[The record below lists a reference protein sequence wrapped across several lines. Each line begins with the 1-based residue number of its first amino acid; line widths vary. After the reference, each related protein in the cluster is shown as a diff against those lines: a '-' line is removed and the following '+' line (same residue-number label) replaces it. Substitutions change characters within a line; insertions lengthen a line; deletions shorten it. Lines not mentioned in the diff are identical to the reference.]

1 MGKIVRRGID
11 FSGGGGGATH
21 MAKTNRGV
29 LSSYY
34 NYKSE
39 VYLVAGGGGGAGYI
53 GGVTNGSMSNGSR
66 SGNGYASVT
75 FVST

>member
-11 FSGGGGGATH
+11 FS
-21 MAKTNRGV
+21 
-29 LSSYY
+29 
-34 NYKSE
+34 
-39 VYLVAGGGGGAGYI
+39 GGGGAGYI